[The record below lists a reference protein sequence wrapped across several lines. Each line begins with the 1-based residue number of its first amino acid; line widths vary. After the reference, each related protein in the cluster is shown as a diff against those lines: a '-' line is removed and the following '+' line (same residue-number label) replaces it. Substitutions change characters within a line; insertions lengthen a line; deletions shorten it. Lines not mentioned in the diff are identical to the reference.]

1 METGKRRAGPGVY
14 VRVCGGDFVAGAFL
28 YQFAFLMP
36 KARVRIEGKA
46 WYVRSRKQ
54 TMDYWGCSERQYKKA
69 MRFLREQG
77 LIETRYTAG
86 FGNTQALRTTAFRLT
101 DNAMEA
107 IESEARYQYR
117 SLEEQK
123 ALPVDEESCDSGRE
137 VTARRNEE
145 RPGRDTADLASR
157 DAVGPTNRDAVG
169 PTSRDAVDPI
179 HIKKRS
185 ESERSESERD
195 ELSYLRRSRNAKS
208 ILQQECSRKGVK
220 AKIDPKEVERVFVEA
235 EHRNACRPE
244 DRVHTPWG
252 PRLFRMANQFTR
264 KIQIAAAEADME
276 VDPLDV
282 VAKCVDRWP
291 SFREFAFDEYGV
303 KMAEKPVMPSLLAA
317 VQPAIRFYLRQR
329 ERAAKFK
336 RKLPTLAEMF
346 RASTSPPADSPIC
359 EEGTLVDVDDQGDV
373 IDTPSPPNAAPAP
386 PATPASPAMVEG
398 TNVALTEAPRV
409 RGILIRRPT
418 KKPEPKDGRANENE
432 SGAPSSAQKIAEDE
446 IIPKTAVL
454 RQKDF
459 PDYLSYM
466 KALKAQE
473 WGVKVSDVKTFFD

>member
-1 METGKRRAGPGVY
+1 MEESKRRAGPGIY
-14 VRVCGGDFVAGAFL
+14 VRVCDGDFVAGAFL
-28 YQFAFLMP
+28 YHFAFLMP
-36 KARVRIEGKA
+36 KARVSIEGKP

-101 DNAMEA
+101 DKAMEA

-195 ELSYLRRSRNAKS
+195 ELSYLRRSRNANSSQGK
-208 ILQQECSRKGVK
+208 IPQEFARKELK
-220 AKIDPKEVERVFVEA
+220 AKIDPKQVERVFVEA
-235 EHRNACRPE
+235 QLKFIDKYPKMYGPK
-244 DRVHTPWG
+244 DRVHIAWG

-264 KIQIAAAEADME
+264 KIQIAAAEAGVE

-282 VAKCVDRWP
+282 VAKCVDRW
-291 SFREFAFDEYGV
+291 STFREYAFDKYRV

-317 VQPAIRFYLRQR
+317 VQPAIEFYLRER
-329 ERAAKFK
+329 ESTARF
-336 RKLPTLAEMF
+336 RPKLPRLAEMY
-346 RASTSPPADSPIC
+346 RSDKPSTSPRADRPIC
-359 EEGTLVDVDDQGDV
+359 EEGTLVDVDDQGHV
-373 IDTPSPPNAAPAP
+373 IDTSPQLNASPAPAP
-386 PATPASPAMVEG
+386 TSPERLENA
-398 TNVALTEAPRV
+398 NVAFAQAYLWP
-409 RGILIRRPT
+409 RGIPGKRPE
-418 KKPEPKDGRANENE
+418 KK
-432 SGAPSSAQKIAEDE
+432 I
-446 IIPKTAVL
+446 
-454 RQKDF
+454 
-459 PDYLSYM
+459 
-466 KALKAQE
+466 
-473 WGVKVSDVKTFFD
+473 